1 MSSFSTKSQDGY
13 SLRYSEDE
21 HPHAETSSK
30 RRAAALLMFCDH
42 ALRRL
47 RTTALVSSE
56 QEHASSKTLLALLLE
71 VATAH
76 TNDAAYAEITAAA
89 RSAMNSTL
97 GIMSAPDFVAG
108 ILTILQS
115 SSTIVCVVFLIL
127 FVRYPS

>member
-1 MSSFSTKSQDGY
+1 
-13 SLRYSEDE
+13 
-21 HPHAETSSK
+21 
-30 RRAAALLMFCDH
+30 MFCDH

-47 RTTALVSSE
+47 RATALASSE
-56 QEHASSKTLLALLLE
+56 QERAGSKTLLALLLA

-76 TNDAAYAEITAAA
+76 TNDPAYAEITAAA

-115 SSTIVCVVFLIL
+115 SSPT
-127 FVRYPS
+127 VRPVSCRYLTRTQPDTDTVHRFKQARWSCWANA